1 MTRLSAR
8 RRCRLLAAGLSLVLL
23 PAGQAFATGASGTA
37 GAGAERA
44 TPPVHSPSTARTV
57 TLITGDQVTVT
68 DLGAGRKSVA
78 VERPEGATGAVRSE
92 ISDGRITVIP
102 DEARPYL
109 QSGALDA
116 ELFDVTALLEQ
127 GLGDP
132 SSDGL
137 PSS

>member
-1 MTRLSAR
+1 M
-8 RRCRLLAAGLSLVLL
+8 
-23 PAGQAFATGASGTA
+23 
-37 GAGAERA
+37 
-44 TPPVHSPSTARTV
+44 
-57 TLITGDQVTVT
+57 TGDQVTVT

-92 ISDGRITVIP
+92 MSDGRIIVIP

-109 QSGALDA
+109 QSGVLDA

-137 PSS
+137 PLIVTYTKSARSATPRGARQVRGLPSIGGAALKASKSGEF